1 MKYPAVAGPVCAL
14 LAACAVGPDYHRP
27 ASGVPEAYRD
37 VAPTPETTTQ
47 GAASVGDRGWWEV
60 YEDTDLQELIKE
72 ALRHNP
78 DVLTAVARIDEAHAD
93 LGSTRLNYFPQ
104 LSADASVARTK
115 TSLYATPAGAPRIN
129 NAAQVRIDASY
140 QLDLWGQLRRM
151 NEAARANFLG
161 SEYAKRSV
169 DVTIVS
175 AVASA
180 YYELVSLDSQLE
192 ITRRTIITRE
202 KFVELTRAQHE
213 RGYATGLDVATAE
226 AQLATARANLP
237 DLERQITQTEDLIS
251 VLLGR
256 NPGPVVRAHFG
267 EAVPEAP
274 PRPPAGLPA
283 QLLERR
289 PDIAQAEQGL
299 VAANAEVGVAKA
311 ALFPNITLTGS
322 AGSLSVPL
330 GHLLTSPA
338 AEWSLAAGLL
348 QPLLSVQSNL
358 YQVQAADARKRQ
370 ALSQYQKAVLGALQ
384 DVADAL
390 VAYQKYGEVERQ
402 LEEEVR
408 ALRRARE
415 IADARYRI
423 GYASYFDVINADRDL
438 FVSELAL
445 AQTYTNSW
453 DSLVRLYASLGGG
466 WQETGTPQDPQGQA
480 PGN

>member
-1 MKYPAVAGPVCAL
+1 MRYAAVAGLAGVL
-14 LAACAVGPDYHRP
+14 LVACAVGPDYHRP
-27 ASGVPEAYRD
+27 ALTVPEEYRD
-37 VAPTPETTTQ
+37 VAPAPGTTPP
-47 GAASVGDRGWWEV
+47 GSASAGDLGWWQM
-60 YEDTDLQELIKE
+60 YSDTDLQELIRA
-72 ALRHNP
+72 ALHNNP
-78 DVLTAVARIDEAHAD
+78 DVLTAIARVDEANAL

-104 LSADASVARTK
+104 LFADASVARAK
-115 TSLYATPAGAPRIN
+115 TSLYVKPPGAARIN
-129 NAAQVRIDASY
+129 NAAQAQIEASY
-140 QLDLWGQLRRM
+140 QLDLWGQLRRL
-151 NEAARANFLG
+151 NEAARANLLG
-161 SEYAKRSV
+161 SEYARRAV
-169 DVTIVS
+169 DVAIVS
-175 AVASA
+175 QVASA
-180 YYELVSLDSQLE
+180 YYQLVSLDSQLE
-192 ITRRTIITRE
+192 ITRRTILTRE
-202 KFVELTRAQHE
+202 KFVELTHAQHE

-226 AQLATARANLP
+226 AQLATARANFP

-251 VLLGR
+251 VLLGH
-256 NPGPVVRAHFG
+256 NPGPVIRAHFG
-267 EAVPEAP
+267 ESVPEAP

-289 PDIAQAEQGL
+289 PDVAAAEQAL
-299 VAANAEVGVAKA
+299 VAANAQVGVAKA

-330 GHLLTSPA
+330 GHLFTGGA
-338 AEWSLAAGLL
+338 AAWSVGAGLV

-358 YQVQAADARKRQ
+358 YQLEAADARKRE
-370 ALSQYQKAVLGALQ
+370 ALNQYQKSVLTAFQ

-390 VAYQKYGEVERQ
+390 VAYQKYGDVERQ

-438 FVSELAL
+438 FIAELAL

-466 WQETGTPQDPQGQA
+466 WQEAPAAAAPAQG
-480 PGN
+480 N

>member
-1 MKYPAVAGPVCAL
+1 MRYGAVAGLACAL

-27 ASGVPEAYRD
+27 ALAVPEAYRD
-37 VAPTPETTTQ
+37 VAPAAGATPPDS
-47 GAASVGDRGWWEV
+47 ASAGDLGWWQV
-60 YEDTDLQELIKE
+60 YSDTDLQELVRA
-72 ALRHNP
+72 ALRNNP
-78 DVLTAVARIDEAHAD
+78 DVLTAVARIDEAQAA

-115 TSLYATPAGAPRIN
+115 TSLYATPPGAARIN
-129 NAAQVRIDASY
+129 NAAQVQIQASY
-140 QLDLWGQLRRM
+140 QLDLWGQLRRL
-151 NEAARANFLG
+151 NEAARANLLG
-161 SEYAKRSV
+161 SEYAKRAV

-175 AVASA
+175 QVASA
-180 YYELVSLDSQLE
+180 YYQLVSLDSQLE

-202 KFVELTRAQHE
+202 KFLELTHAQHE

-226 AQLATARANLP
+226 AQLATARANFP

-256 NPGPVVRAHFG
+256 NPGPVIRGHFG
-267 EAVPEAP
+267 ESVPEAP

-289 PDIAQAEQGL
+289 PDVAAAEQAL

-330 GHLLTSPA
+330 GHLFTSGA
-338 AEWSLAAGLL
+338 AAWGVGASLV

-358 YQVQAADARKRQ
+358 YQLEAADARKRE
-370 ALSQYQKAVLGALQ
+370 ALNQYQKSLLTAFQ

-390 VAYQKYGEVERQ
+390 VAYQKYGDVERQ
-402 LEEEVR
+402 LETEVK

-438 FVSELAL
+438 FVAELAL

-466 WQETGTPQDPQGQA
+466 WQEAPAAAAQPQD
-480 PGN
+480 N

>member
-1 MKYPAVAGPVCAL
+1 MKYPAVAGSVCAL

-27 ASGVPEAYRD
+27 AFGVPEAYRD

-60 YEDTDLQELIKE
+60 YEDIDLQELIKE

-466 WQETGTPQDPQGQA
+466 WQETGTPQDPHGQA

>member
-1 MKYPAVAGPVCAL
+1 MKYTAVAGSVCAL

-27 ASGVPEAYRD
+27 GFGVPEAYRD

-60 YEDTDLQELIKE
+60 YEDTDLQELIRE

-78 DVLTAVARIDEAHAD
+78 DVLTAVARIDEAHAA

-115 TSLYATPAGAPRIN
+115 TSLYATPAGAPRTN

-161 SEYAKRSV
+161 SEYAKRAV

-330 GHLLTSPA
+330 GHLFTAPA
-338 AEWSLAAGLL
+338 AEWSLAAGLV
-348 QPLLSVQSNL
+348 QPLLSVESNL
-358 YQVQAADARKRQ
+358 YQVHAADARKRQ

-466 WQETGTPQDPQGQA
+466 WQEAGTPQGQA

>member
-1 MKYPAVAGPVCAL
+1 MKSTAVAGSVCAL
-14 LAACAVGPDYHRP
+14 LVACAVGPDYHRP
-27 ASGVPEAYRD
+27 AFGVPEAYRD

-60 YEDTDLQELIKE
+60 YEDIDLQELIKE

>member
-1 MKYPAVAGPVCAL
+1 MKYTAVAGLACAL

-27 ASGVPEAYRD
+27 ALGVPEAYRD
-37 VAPTPETTTQ
+37 VAPAPETAPGST
-47 GAASVGDRGWWEV
+47 SVGDLGWWEV
-60 YEDTDLQELIKE
+60 YPDPDLQELIKA
-72 ALRHNP
+72 ALRNNP
-78 DVLTAVARIDEAHAD
+78 DVLTALGRIDEARAT

-104 LSADASVARTK
+104 ISADASVARTK
-115 TSLYATPAGAPRIN
+115 TSLYDTIPGAPRIN
-129 NAAQVRIDASY
+129 NAAQVQIEASY

-151 NEAARANFLG
+151 NEAARANLLG
-161 SEYAKRSV
+161 SEYAKRAV

-180 YYELVSLDSQLE
+180 YYGLVSLDSQLE
-192 ITRRTIITRE
+192 ITRRTIVTRE
-202 KFVELTRAQHE
+202 KFLELTHAQHD
-213 RGYATGLDVATAE
+213 RGYATGLDVTTAE
-226 AQLATARANLP
+226 AQLATARANFP

-251 VLLGR
+251 VLRGR

-289 PDIAQAEQGL
+289 PDLAQAEQAL

-311 ALFPNITLTGS
+311 ALFPNITLTAS

-330 GHLLTSPA
+330 GHLFTSPA
-338 AEWSLAAGLL
+338 AEWGVAAGLV

-358 YQVQAADARKRQ
+358 YQVHAADARKRE
-370 ALSQYQKAVLGALQ
+370 ALGQYEKAVLAALQ

-390 VAYQKYGEVERQ
+390 VAYQKYGDVERQ
-402 LEEEVR
+402 LEEEVK

-438 FVSELAL
+438 FVAELAL

-466 WQETGTPQDPQGQA
+466 WQDANTA
-480 PGN
+480 PARVEGN

>member
-27 ASGVPEAYRD
+27 AFGVPEAYRD

-60 YEDTDLQELIKE
+60 YEDIDLQELIKE

>member
-1 MKYPAVAGPVCAL
+1 MKHIAVAGSVGAL

-27 ASGVPEAYRD
+27 AFGVPEAYRD
-37 VAPTPETTTQ
+37 VAPTPGTTTQ

-60 YEDTDLQELIKE
+60 YEDTNLQELIRE

-180 YYELVSLDSQLE
+180 YYELVSLDRQLE

-213 RGYATGLDVATAE
+213 RGD
-226 AQLATARANLP
+226 RK
-237 DLERQITQTEDLIS
+237 S
-251 VLLGR
+251 V
-256 NPGPVVRAHFG
+256 V
-267 EAVPEAP
+267 
-274 PRPPAGLPA
+274 
-283 QLLERR
+283 
-289 PDIAQAEQGL
+289 
-299 VAANAEVGVAKA
+299 
-311 ALFPNITLTGS
+311 
-322 AGSLSVPL
+322 
-330 GHLLTSPA
+330 
-338 AEWSLAAGLL
+338 
-348 QPLLSVQSNL
+348 
-358 YQVQAADARKRQ
+358 
-370 ALSQYQKAVLGALQ
+370 
-384 DVADAL
+384 
-390 VAYQKYGEVERQ
+390 
-402 LEEEVR
+402 
-408 ALRRARE
+408 
-415 IADARYRI
+415 
-423 GYASYFDVINADRDL
+423 
-438 FVSELAL
+438 
-445 AQTYTNSW
+445 
-453 DSLVRLYASLGGG
+453 
-466 WQETGTPQDPQGQA
+466 
-480 PGN
+480 

>member
-1 MKYPAVAGPVCAL
+1 MKYPAVAGSVCAL

-27 ASGVPEAYRD
+27 AFGVPEAYRD

-60 YEDTDLQELIKE
+60 YEDIDLQELIKE

-251 VLLGR
+251 VLLGH

-267 EAVPEAP
+267 EAVPAAP